1 MVEQLQVSVNWNQPD
16 ELHTRSRGWIF
27 MLQTLR
33 IALLFLM
40 VGGLPGGVHAAPQK
54 HADFVFDHVTV
65 IPMTREIAQP
75 DMSVVVRDG
84 TIVAI
89 VKGRKASRY
98 RSAKHID
105 GSGKYLMPGLS
116 DMHVHLRMPP
126 QDFFDLNL
134 ASGVTTVF
142 NMGLADG
149 DGKIDHLALRA
160 SLAAGTMDGPRYLV
174 SGPQLESWN
183 VKSLDDVNKTLQ
195 EATERHFD
203 AIKIHGDFSP
213 ELYDALIT
221 GARQRGFRIRG
232 HGQHM
237 MPLSQTLRMDCV
249 EHIEELLYISR
260 DATFGEEAKFGV
272 EEPGNINHFLTAYY
286 HNISRLE
293 DHAYRA
299 EVVKDVAKSG
309 VYWDPTIVIYS
320 IIPTYISD
328 ESFAA
333 LANDPRLKYL
343 PESMRRESLDKD
355 KNEYRVGLVPVF
367 STFLQSVGDH
377 SSLKAHFDHNI
388 SSLLTLTKE
397 LHDAGVPLL
406 VGSDA
411 FGALVP
417 GFAQHQEMELFVK
430 AGLTPYETLQ
440 AATVNPAKYLGEYDH
455 AGTVEVGKRA
465 DFILL
470 GANPLDDIQNAAD
483 VRGVFTHGEWYSADD
498 LHMRLAR
505 VAKDSLVN

>member
-1 MVEQLQVSVNWNQPD
+1 MF
-16 ELHTRSRGWIF
+16 R
-27 MLQTLR
+27 TLR
-33 IALLFLM
+33 IAVLCLA
-40 VGGLPGGVHAAPQK
+40 VGTLPDVVHAK
-54 HADFVFDHVTV
+54 DLRKADFVIDHVTV
-65 IPMTREIAQP
+65 VPMTRDTVQR
-75 DMSVVVRDG
+75 DKSVVVRDG
-84 TIVAI
+84 IIIAI
-89 VKGRKASRY
+89 VDARRSGRY
-98 RSAKHID
+98 RSATHID
-105 GSGKYLMPGLS
+105 ASGKFLMPGLS

-134 ASGVTTVF
+134 AAGVTTVF
-142 NMGLADG
+142 NMGLSDG

-160 SLAAGTMDGPRYLV
+160 SIEAGTMDGPRYLV

-183 VKSLDDVNKTLQ
+183 VKSLDDVNKTLH
-195 EATERHFD
+195 ETADHHYD
-203 AIKIHGDFSP
+203 AVKIHGDFSP
-213 ELYDALIT
+213 ELYNALIT
-221 GARQRGFRIRG
+221 GARERGFRIRG

-237 MPLSQTLRMDCV
+237 MPLAQTLRMDCV

-260 DATFGEEAKFGV
+260 DASLGQEAKFGV
-272 EEPGNINHFLTAYY
+272 EDNGNINHFLTAYY
-286 HNISRLE
+286 HNISHLQ

-299 EVVKDVAKSG
+299 QVVKDVAASG

-320 IIPTYISD
+320 IIPVYISD

-343 PESMRRESLDKD
+343 PEGMRRESLDKD

-367 STFLQSVGDH
+367 STFLKSVGDP
-377 SSLKAHFDHNI
+377 SSLKDHFDRNI
-388 SSLLTLTKE
+388 TTLLTLTKE

-406 VGSDA
+406 TGSDA

-430 AGLTPYETLQ
+430 AGLTPYETLK

-455 AGTVEVGKRA
+455 AGTIEVGKRA

-470 GANPLDDIQNAAD
+470 GANPLDNIHNAAD
-483 VRGVFTHGEWYSADD
+483 VRGVFTHGKWHSSED
-498 LHMRLAR
+498 LKMRLDR
-505 VAKDSLVN
+505 VANDSSAK

>member
-1 MVEQLQVSVNWNQPD
+1 
-16 ELHTRSRGWIF
+16 

-33 IALLFLM
+33 TALLFLM
-40 VGGLPGGVHAAPQK
+40 IGALPGIVHAGAV
-54 HADFVFDHVTV
+54 HDADFVFDHVNV
-65 IPMTREIAQP
+65 VPMTRNIVQR
-75 DMSVVVRDG
+75 DKSVVVRDG
-84 TIVAI
+84 VIVAI
-89 VKGRKASRY
+89 VDGHASRRY
-98 RSAKHID
+98 RSAEHID
-105 GSGKYLMPGLS
+105 ARGKFLMPGLS

-134 ASGVTTVF
+134 AAGVTTVF

-183 VKSLDDVNKTLQ
+183 VKSLDDVQKTLQ
-195 EATERHFD
+195 ETSDRHYD

-213 ELYDALIT
+213 ELYNALIT
-221 GARQRGFRIRG
+221 GARERGFRIRG

-237 MPLSQTLRMDCV
+237 MPLAQTLRMDCV
-249 EHIEELLYISR
+249 EHVEELLYISR
-260 DATFGEEAKFGV
+260 DASLGQEAKFGV
-272 EEPGNINHFLTAYY
+272 EENGSHFLTAYY
-286 HNISRLE
+286 HNISHLQ

-299 EVVKDVAKSG
+299 EVVKDIAQSG

-320 IIPTYISD
+320 IIPVYISD
-328 ESFAA
+328 DSFAA

-343 PESMRRESLDKD
+343 PEGMRHESLDND

-367 STFLQSVGDH
+367 SAFLKSVGDR
-377 SSLKAHFDHNI
+377 SSLKDHFDHNI
-388 SSLLTLTKE
+388 TTLLTLTKE

-406 VGSDA
+406 TGSDA
-411 FGALVP
+411 FGTLVP

-455 AGTVEVGKRA
+455 AGTIEVGKRA

-470 GANPLDDIQNAAD
+470 GANPLDNIQNAGD
-483 VRGVFTHGEWYSADD
+483 VRGVFTHGKWHSSED
-498 LHMRLAR
+498 LKMRLER
-505 VAKDSLVN
+505 VAKNSAAN